1 MGLFDKKFCDICG
14 EKISLLGNRKL
25 EDGNMCKDCA
35 KLISP
40 FMTDRRR
47 TTVADMK
54 EHLAYREENKEK
66 LRGFMPMKVYGAK
79 KKVYIDERMGMF
91 IVTDADP
98 GKWVDENADL
108 IPLSSVMNC
117 AFDIKEDR
125 DEVFM
130 KDSQGNNVSYN
141 PKRYRYT
148 YDFYITITVNNRW
161 FDEIKFQL
169 NGHDVEGMGSLEY
182 RGFELAGNQIRAAL
196 MGGPMP
202 QQTQQTY
209 AQPQQTY
216 AQPQQGYAQQP
227 QGFPAQAQGFAA
239 AAMGVG
245 QVPPQGYQQVPPQG
259 YQQVP
264 PQGYQ
269 QPQQGYAPQQQG
281 YQQPQQGYVPQQ
293 QGYPQQP
300 QQGYAPQQQ
309 GYQQP
314 QQGFAPQQQGYQQP
328 QQGYA
333 PQQQGYQQP
342 QQPAQAAQWF
352 CPNCGSANTSKFCQN
367 CGTPR
372 PGQG

>member
-66 LRGFMPMKVYGAK
+66 LRGFMPMQVYGAK

-98 GKWVDENADL
+98 GEWVDENADL

-125 DEVFM
+125 DEIFM
-130 KDSQGNNVSYN
+130 KDAEGNNVSYN

-169 NGHDVEGMGSLEY
+169 NGHEVEGMGSLEY

-202 QQTQQTY
+202 QQ
-209 AQPQQTY
+209 PQQTY

-227 QGFPAQAQGFAA
+227 QGFPSQAQGFAA
-239 AAMGVG
+239 AVMGVG

-259 YQQVP
+259 F
-264 PQGYQ
+264 
-269 QPQQGYAPQQQG
+269 APQQQG

-293 QGYPQQP
+293 QGYQQP
-300 QQGYAPQQQ
+300 QQGY
-309 GYQQP
+309 
-314 QQGFAPQQQGYQQP
+314 APQQQGYQQP